1 MSCYYEIMEF
11 IKNKDAPRFKN
22 SPGCIAT
29 EYDFK
34 NENDFNIAGIELNGR
49 YPEKGYAL
57 NTVSKELIYVKTGN
71 GMLIS
76 NDQSISLS
84 VGDAALIQPN
94 ERYYIEGI
102 LELVISSAPAWHP
115 EQHKNVLD

>member
-1 MSCYYEIMEF
+1 MQF
-11 IKNKDAPRFKN
+11 IKNKNAPRFKN

-34 NENDFNIAGIELNGR
+34 DESDFNIAGIELNGR

-57 NTVSKELIYVKTGN
+57 NTISKELIYVKGGN
-71 GMLIS
+71 GKLTS
-76 NDQSISLS
+76 GDQEIPLEI
-84 VGDAALIQPN
+84 GDAALIQPN
-94 ERYYIEGI
+94 EKYYIEGM

-115 EQHKNVLD
+115 SQHRNVLD